1 MSNSC
6 RLGRLLSFETE
17 TILFNSIKNLRDDRY
32 RVKAMNLFKHISLLI
47 IDHSVRKGG
56 TSDIIPAKLRVPLT
70 VQIIYFEAPL
80 LLRLQLIECC
90 FEMATIGAVW
100 CEKFD
105 KFETSSV
112 VLDLAVELFITDQV
126 GIWHVPFLAGYQ
138 VD

>member
-1 MSNSC
+1 
-6 RLGRLLSFETE
+6 LGRLLSFETE
-17 TILFNSIKNLRDDRY
+17 AILFNSIKNLRDDRY
-32 RVKAMNLFKHISLLI
+32 RVKPMNLFKHISLLI
-47 IDHSVRKGG
+47 IDHSVRKRG

-70 VQIIYFEAPL
+70 VQIVYFEAPL
-80 LLRLQLIECC
+80 FLRLQLIECC
-90 FEMATIGAVW
+90 FEMATIWAVW